1 MPTPTALHLLAAL
14 LAASPLVGL
23 APDARAQHHVVVLV
37 RDAETRA
44 PLPGA
49 SVVAGDAGAATD
61 ANGRVRF
68 VVDADS
74 VAIGAAYL
82 GYAPVDTTVAVT
94 PGANT
99 YVVLGLAPGGVRA
112 LGDVV
117 VTAETLNRRRL
128 ERIGFFDRKDSHTG
142 AFLTRADLD
151 ARNVSQFSDIFRGM
165 NGVRIDRGR
174 GLSRLV
180 STRRRDCP
188 MTVFIDGTEAA
199 YLSDNV
205 DSLPFGDVAA
215 VEVYRGPSEVPM
227 AYAHTRFRNTCGAV
241 LIWTQIE
248 IDG

>member
-1 MPTPTALHLLAAL
+1 MPAILCLLVAL
-14 LAASPLVGL
+14 LAA
-23 APDARAQHHVVVLV
+23 DAGAQRHVVVLV

-44 PLPGA
+44 PLAGA
-49 SVVAGDAGAATD
+49 SVVAGDAGATAD

-74 VAIGAAYL
+74 VDLGAAYL
-82 GYAPVDTTVAVT
+82 GYGAVDTTVAVSAD
-94 PGANT
+94 ANT
-99 YVVLGLAPGGVRA
+99 YVVLGLSPGVRS

-128 ERIGFFDRKDSHTG
+128 ERVGFFDRRDAHTG
-142 AFLTRADLD
+142 AFLTREELD

-188 MTVFIDGTEAA
+188 MTVFVDGTEAA

-227 AYAHTRFRNTCGAV
+227 AYAHTRFRNSCGAV